1 MIPGKYNINIWRG
14 STWSVAIQQ
23 DSLDFSDYDEI
34 RMQIRPPFI
43 KGIPVKAALLELTL
57 DNGRIT
63 LENSNQTLRLTISAE
78 TTEEFSFNEGVY
90 DLEMVKHI
98 NGVDIFEEVV
108 DKLLYGKVTVQ
119 GEQTV

>member
-57 DNGRIT
+57 DNDRIT

>member
-98 NGVDIFEEVV
+98 NGVDTFEEVV

>member
-63 LENSNQTLRLTISAE
+63 LEDNNQTLRLTISAE

-90 DLEMVKHI
+90 DLEMVKHV
-98 NGVDIFEEVV
+98 NGVDILEEVV

>member
-63 LENSNQTLRLTISAE
+63 LEDNNQTLRLTISAE
-78 TTEEFSFNEGVY
+78 TTEEFSFNEGAY
-90 DLEMVKHI
+90 DLEMVKHV
-98 NGVDIFEEVV
+98 NGVDILEEVV